1 MLEIKV
7 TIDAPGLSSAI
18 DKLAQSIA
26 GLTVESVLPE
36 SGTLETPGVIPYPS
50 PVPDQAPVTPKP
62 AVVEQAPTPVV
73 EQAPATQPAAAPA
86 PVPQPIP
93 APQPQAEIDLNAL
106 SVAGAGLISQSPD
119 NMKKIMDLLAAY
131 GVKAITQLDKS
142 QYPTFADELRKLG
155 ADI

>member
-36 SGTLETPGVIPYPS
+36 SGTLETPGVIPYLS
-50 PVPDQAPVTPKP
+50 PVPDQAPATPKP
-62 AVVEQAPTPVV
+62 AVVEQAPTPAV

-86 PVPQPIP
+86 SESQP
-93 APQPQAEIDLNAL
+93 APQPTKEIDLNTL

-119 NMKKIMDLLAAY
+119 NMSKIMGLLKSW
-131 GVKAITQLDKS
+131 GVQAITQLDKS
-142 QYPTFADELRKLG
+142 QYPAFADELRKLG

>member
-36 SGTLETPGVIPYPS
+36 SGTLETPGVIPYLS
-50 PVPDQAPVTPKP
+50 PVSDQAPATPKP

-86 PVPQPIP
+86 SESQP
-93 APQPQAEIDLNAL
+93 APQPTKEIDLNTL

-119 NMKKIMDLLAAY
+119 NMSKIMGLLKSW
-131 GVKAITQLDKS
+131 GVQAITQLDKS
-142 QYPTFADELRKLG
+142 QYPAFADELRKLG